1 MHRATRRSAA
11 RTTGKPGHAR
21 HGWSIET
28 LTYSAT
34 RIVRLGA
41 RKVAI
46 LFPPAEQGAAWQLYP
61 HPDAFPGLNF
71 EGLPAPL
78 RPEFLAFP
86 DLPAVER
93 FLGIERAPAA
103 LAA

>member
-1 MHRATRRSAA
+1 MHRATSRRTMKA
-11 RTTGKPGHAR
+11 RRDSH

-28 LTYSAT
+28 LSYSPT

-41 RKVAI
+41 EKVAI
-46 LFPPAEQGAAWQLYP
+46 LFPPAEPGAAWQLYP
-61 HPDAFPGLNF
+61 HPDTFPGLNF
-71 EGLPAPL
+71 EGLPEPL

-86 DLPAVER
+86 DLPEVER
-93 FLGIERAPAA
+93 FLGIRDAEPAA

>member
-1 MHRATRRSAA
+1 MHRPTSRRSLKPH
-11 RTTGKPGHAR
+11 RTVR
-21 HGWSIET
+21 RGWSIET
-28 LTYSAT
+28 LSYSPS

-41 RKVAI
+41 EKVAI
-46 LFPPAEQGAAWQLYP
+46 LFPPVEPGANWQLYP
-61 HPDAFPGLNF
+61 HPETFPGLNF

-78 RPEFLAFP
+78 RPEFIGFS

-93 FLGIERAPAA
+93 FLGIGHAEPAA

>member
-1 MHRATRRSAA
+1 MHRATSRRTLKA
-11 RTTGKPGHAR
+11 RRDHHR
-21 HGWSIET
+21 GWSIET
-28 LTYSAT
+28 LSYSPS

-41 RKVAI
+41 EKVAI
-46 LFPPAEQGAAWQLYP
+46 LFPPLEPGAAWQLYP

-71 EGLPAPL
+71 EGLPEPL

-86 DLPAVER
+86 DLAEVER
-93 FLGIERAPAA
+93 FLGIRDEAPAA